1 MLPRGQR
8 SYNTDKYHNGTE
20 NDLPGFYPTPL
31 GHQLGGG
38 RTVSGRP
45 EVLDAEQAALVYHA
59 FALQLCHRPRHLGD
73 GVRRE
78 SPVLRG
84 DLLYDGLINHPLG
97 RVVPVGQPHLLSD
110 EYPAWFHRRIVNAR
124 GLPKTVPP
132 KTFGNSVSRPGE
144 REVPGDV
151 PTGTPEGQSDP
162 AAAGRMTSPG
172 RRRGIPISGS
182 RTLPGRDP
190 LNPARPSTKVSQGI
204 RRI

>member
-8 SYNTDKYHNGTE
+8 SYNTNKYHNGTE

-31 GHQLGGG
+31 GRRSGGG

-73 GVRRE
+73 GVSRE

-132 KTFGNSVSRPGE
+132 KTFGNSVSRPGDE
-144 REVPGDV
+144 KSPAMSQQELLKGKA
-151 PTGTPEGQSDP
+151 TPP
-162 AAAGRMTSPG
+162 RLAG
-172 RRRGIPISGS
+172 
-182 RTLPGRDP
+182 
-190 LNPARPSTKVSQGI
+190 
-204 RRI
+204 